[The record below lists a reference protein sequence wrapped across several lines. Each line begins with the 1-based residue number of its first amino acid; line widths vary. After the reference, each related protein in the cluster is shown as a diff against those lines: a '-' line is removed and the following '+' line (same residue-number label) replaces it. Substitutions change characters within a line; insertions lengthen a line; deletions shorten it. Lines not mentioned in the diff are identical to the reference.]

1 MLGARVSSRGR
12 FRLSSYLGQ
21 KLPGSATVRRGPG
34 SRART
39 RAFTL
44 IEVLV
49 ALVVLMI
56 GVYGMIRIFPRGY
69 SAIEASQQRTTA
81 AQLAEAEIARWLL
94 HPEALPDAIVAT
106 DYEGNLIPATL
117 TNSSVN
123 LQSVLVYGE
132 LAARL
137 PGTNTHGALALSP
150 EQVLDLQR
158 LAVGLVYDP
167 TDLTPSQFDAALGL
181 LGAGTTT
188 LHPNWQPNS
197 LYLPRT
203 VIGEQIDIRRL
214 GAGNRTVEA
223 EGEAG
228 PGVPFYLLSHAPLD
242 VLRVIGEDVV
252 YVDIYDARQW
262 RYIRWPGA
270 AAAVVLQ
277 DREFTSD
284 PDTGLLYFGPH
295 NVAAPPP
302 GYTREFKIDYS
313 SNVGGVATRIFGARL
328 ETGPTG
334 AGAATDPLDPL
345 PGDPTNL
352 QVYERLVPLTEEEYL
367 DGELQRTD
375 APARRNVYYVDYETA
390 ISGRIEFPLVLQ
402 IAPHVGDITLAKV
415 DYRVMDWQILVF
427 DVEVPPDGTVQLP
440 VNRIKGPTYTNP
452 PRQTRAQEVAR
463 GIKAFYDTNGNEV
476 PPERVESS
484 YAYVVAVDRQSGEIL
499 TDHEGVDW
507 PSNPWERRHR
517 FRVNYRDGLLYFD
530 YDQWEVWGFD
540 AEVDTPERSGRT
552 YRIFC
557 RAQGD
562 WAVQL
567 MPAVRSYAR
576 AAPENG
582 PPGPNYPYG
591 RPGGPAVGGQTGLLT
606 YAWGVPESRSQ
617 LFFPLSESGQTVSID
632 YYYKDAD
639 GNDIFVAGEVRSIGA
654 PQIRARVQEWPV
666 PYEWACP
673 LDEQLAHE
681 PNDWGPIAVHGL
693 SLRTRATWAISGR
706 DYTLQDLASALDDE
720 RTARATL
727 SETWKQVVLT
737 TYLSR
742 API

>member
-1 MLGARVSSRGR
+1 MP
-12 FRLSSYLGQ
+12 
-21 KLPGSATVRRGPG
+21 PGSVTVHCRPG
-34 SRART
+34 FRARA

-49 ALVVLMI
+49 ALVILMI
-56 GVYGMIRIFPRGY
+56 GVYGMLQIFPRGY

-81 AQLAEAEIARWLL
+81 AQLTEGEIARWLL

-117 TNSSVN
+117 TNSSLN
-123 LQSVLVYGE
+123 LQNVLVYGE

-137 PGTNTHGALALSP
+137 PGTSTFGTLALSP
-150 EQVLDLQR
+150 EQMLELQR

-181 LGAGTTT
+181 LEADTAT

-214 GAGNRTVEA
+214 GAGNRTVA
-223 EGEAG
+223 ADGEAG

-242 VLRVIGEDVV
+242 VLRVVGEDVV
-252 YVDIYDARQW
+252 YVDIYDARMWQ
-262 RYIRWPGA
+262 YIRWPGEA
-270 AAAVVLQ
+270 AFVALQ

-284 PDTGLLYFGPH
+284 PDTGLLYFGPY
-295 NVAAPPP
+295 NVVTPAP

-313 SNVGGVATRIFGARL
+313 SNVDGVATRIFGARL
-328 ETGPTG
+328 ETDVTG
-334 AGAATDPLDPL
+334 AGPATGVLDPL
-345 PGDPTNL
+345 PGDPTNI
-352 QVYERLVPLTEEEYL
+352 QVYERLVALTEEEYE

-375 APARRNVYYVDYETA
+375 VDARRNVYYVDYETA

-402 IAPHVGDITLAKV
+402 IAPRAGDITLAKV
-415 DYRVMDWQILVF
+415 DYRVMDWQILIF

-440 VNRIKGPTYTNP
+440 VNRIKSPTYTNP
-452 PRQTRAQEVAR
+452 PRQTRSQEVAR
-463 GIKAFYDTNGNEV
+463 GVKAFYDTSGNEV
-476 PPERVESS
+476 APERVESS

-507 PSNPWERRHR
+507 PTNPWERRHR
-517 FRVNYRDGLLYFD
+517 FRVDYREGLLYFD

-540 AEVDTPERSGRT
+540 PEVDTPERSGRT

-576 AAPENG
+576 AAKESG
-582 PPGPNYPYG
+582 APGPSYPYG
-591 RPGGPAVGGQTGLLT
+591 RPGGPAVGGQTGLMT
-606 YAWGVPESRSQ
+606 YAWGVPEDRSQ

-632 YYYKDAD
+632 YYYEDDD
-639 GNDIFVAGEVRSIGA
+639 GNDIFVAGEVHSIGT
-654 PQIRARVQEWPV
+654 PEIRARVEEWPV

-673 LDEQLAHE
+673 LDEGLAEE
-681 PNDWGPIAVHGL
+681 PNDWGPIAVHGV
-693 SLRTRATWAISGR
+693 SIRTRATWAVSGR
-706 DYTLQDLASALDDE
+706 DYTLQDLASALE
-720 RTARATL
+720 EGRAASPTL
-727 SETWKQVVLT
+727 SETWKQVILT

>member
-1 MLGARVSSRGR
+1 M
-12 FRLSSYLGQ
+12 
-21 KLPGSATVRRGPG
+21 
-34 SRART
+34 T

-49 ALVVLMI
+49 AVVVLMI
-56 GVYGMIRIFPRGY
+56 GVYGMLRIFPRGY

-81 AQLAEAEIARWLL
+81 AQLAEAEIARWQL

-106 DYEGNLIPATL
+106 DYQGNLIPATL
-117 TNSSVN
+117 TNSSLN
-123 LQSVLVYGE
+123 LQSLLVYGE

-137 PGTNTHGALALSP
+137 PGTETYTPLALSP
-150 EQVLDLQR
+150 EQVLELQR

-181 LGAGTTT
+181 LGADTAT

-214 GAGNRTVEA
+214 GTGNRTVA
-223 EGEAG
+223 ADGEVG

-242 VLRVIGEDVV
+242 ILRVEQWLNPATGQMEEDVV
-252 YVDIYDARQW
+252 YVDIYDARLW
-262 RYIRWPGA
+262 RYVRWPGEVA
-270 AAAVVLQ
+270 SVALQ
-277 DREFTSD
+277 DREFTAD

-295 NVAAPPP
+295 NVAASPP
-302 GYTREFKIDYS
+302 GYRREFKLDYS
-313 SNVGGVATRIFGARL
+313 TNIGGVATRIFGAWL
-328 ETGPTG
+328 ETEASG
-334 AGAATDPLDPL
+334 AGPATKALDPL
-345 PGDPTNL
+345 PGDPTNI
-352 QVYERLVPLTEEEYL
+352 QVYERLVPLPEDDYL
-367 DGELQRTD
+367 DGELERTD
-375 APARRNVYYVDYETA
+375 ALARRNVYYADYETE
-390 ISGRIEFPLVLQ
+390 ISGRIQFPLVLQ
-402 IAPHVGDITLAKV
+402 IAPRIGDITLAKV

-440 VNRIKGPTYTNP
+440 VNHIKGPTYTNP

-463 GIKAFYDTNGNEV
+463 GIKTFYDANGNEV

-484 YAYVVAVDRQSGEIL
+484 YAFVVAVDLQSGKSL

-507 PSNPWERRHR
+507 PTNPWERRHR

-530 YDQWEVWGFD
+530 YDQWEVYGFD
-540 AEVDTPERSGRT
+540 PSVDTPERSGRT

-567 MPAVRSYAR
+567 MPAARSYAR
-576 AAPENG
+576 AAPESG
-582 PPGPNYPYG
+582 APGPNYPYG

-606 YAWGVPESRSQ
+606 YAWGVPEDRSQ

-632 YYYKDAD
+632 YYYEDDD
-639 GNDIFVAGEVRSIGA
+639 GNDIYVAAEVHSIGA

-673 LDEQLAHE
+673 LNELLAHE
-681 PNDWGPIAVHGL
+681 PNEWGPIAVHGL
-693 SLRTRATWAISGR
+693 SIRTRATWAISGR
-706 DYTLQDLASALDDE
+706 DYTLQDLASALDEE
-720 RTARATL
+720 RTAIPTL
-727 SETWKQVVLT
+727 SETWRQVVLT